1 MTLYLPE
8 ETLVV
13 RWQHSRQAIRTQAII
28 ISLSNRLS
36 KVKQEQLGHALTVDP
51 TITDQKNVPNVLEYL
66 SRFGPRGDGHWCS
79 VAVYCLLRPASTR
92 HLNLPSRLII
102 LIDSAGGLSIIFV
115 PMIKPCGGGRL
126 RNR

>member
-1 MTLYLPE
+1 M
-8 ETLVV
+8 V

-66 SRFGPRGDGHWCS
+66 SRCGPRGDGHWCS
-79 VAVYCLLRPASTR
+79 VAVYCLLRPASPR

-102 LIDSAGGLSIIFV
+102 LIDSGGLSMIFV